1 MTLAKYVNMP
11 SLLVFNG
18 VTTIYENSSNSSH
31 AAAMSWGV
39 QFKNICA
46 NAFFKLCKI
55 INDVIK
61 AEMMNVEIKNSSKN
75 SSVISS
81 RNSLVLQLLV
91 YGKHIRHLC
100 GLYNMNMVV
109 VVVGIWPADELIKTD
124 KLTRH
129 LWSKGLHP

>member
-1 MTLAKYVNMP
+1 M
-11 SLLVFNG
+11 
-18 VTTIYENSSNSSH
+18 
-31 AAAMSWGV
+31 W
-39 QFKNICA
+39 
-46 NAFFKLCKI
+46 KLRI
-55 INDVIK
+55 LQ
-61 AEMMNVEIKNSSKN
+61 KN

-100 GLYNMNMVV
+100 GQYNMNMV

-129 LWSKGLHP
+129 L

>member
-46 NAFFKLCKI
+46 NAFLNYAKL
-55 INDVIK
+55 
-61 AEMMNVEIKNSSKN
+61 
-75 SSVISS
+75 
-81 RNSLVLQLLV
+81 
-91 YGKHIRHLC
+91 
-100 GLYNMNMVV
+100 
-109 VVVGIWPADELIKTD
+109 
-124 KLTRH
+124 
-129 LWSKGLHP
+129 

>member
-1 MTLAKYVNMP
+1 MC
-11 SLLVFNG
+11 
-18 VTTIYENSSNSSH
+18 
-31 AAAMSWGV
+31 
-39 QFKNICA
+39 QR
-46 NAFFKLCKI
+46 FFKLCKI

-61 AEMMNVEIKNSSKN
+61 AEMMNVELKNSSKN

-100 GLYNMNMVV
+100 GLYNMNV

-129 LWSKGLHP
+129 L

>member
-61 AEMMNVEIKNSSKN
+61 AEMMNVEIKNSSK
-75 SSVISS
+75 
-81 RNSLVLQLLV
+81 
-91 YGKHIRHLC
+91 KFLC
-100 GLYNMNMVV
+100 N
-109 VVVGIWPADELIKTD
+109 K
-124 KLTRH
+124 
-129 LWSKGLHP
+129 